1 MAANK
6 VDTLLAELEALAQ
19 QLDIRLRYESTRA
32 KGGLCQVDGKF
43 QFILDRKASK
53 DFRLLILARAIKT
66 FDLSNMYISPKLR
79 EYLDEE
85 V

>member
-6 VDTLLAELEALAQ
+6 VDTLLAELEEVAA
-19 QLDIRLRYESTRA
+19 QLDIRLRYEVTRA

-43 QFILDRKASK
+43 MFILDRKAAK
-53 DFRLLILARAIKT
+53 DYRLLMLARAIKS
-66 FDLSNMYISPKLR
+66 FDLSNIYLSPKLR